1 MITGKQRSYLKGLAH
16 DLNPM
21 VYIGKSGMTQNVINE
36 LDVSLETKELVK
48 VKLQEGCELKPKD
61 AANQAA
67 EALSAEFVQNIGRR
81 FVLYRPSKENKV
93 IVLPK

>member
-16 DLNPM
+16 DLNPL
-21 VYIGKSGMTQNVINE
+21 VYIGKAGITQNVINE

-67 EALSAEFVQNIGRR
+67 EALSAEFVQSIGRR
-81 FVLYRPSKENKV
+81 FVLYRPSKENRV

>member
-21 VYIGKSGMTQNVINE
+21 VYIGKAGMSQNVINE
-36 LDVSLETKELVK
+36 LDVALESKELVK
-48 VKLQEGCELKPKD
+48 VKLQEGCDLKPRD

-67 EALSAEFVQNIGRR
+67 EALSAEYVQSIGRR
-81 FVLYRPSKENKV
+81 FVIYRPSKENRV